1 METRHH
7 NNKRVVLYI
16 MSVLEFD
23 DEKIRIIIVNIG
35 INDITILSMMSE
47 KEIRDRKNEVLA
59 LRKVMMLI
67 HFRN

>member
-1 METRHH
+1 
-7 NNKRVVLYI
+7 

-47 KEIRDRKNEVLA
+47 KEIKDRKNEVLA